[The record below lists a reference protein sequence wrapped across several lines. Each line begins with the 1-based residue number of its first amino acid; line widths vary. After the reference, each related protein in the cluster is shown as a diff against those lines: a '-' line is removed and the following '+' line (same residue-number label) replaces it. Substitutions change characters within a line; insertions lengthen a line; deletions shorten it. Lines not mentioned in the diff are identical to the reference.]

1 VDATTAVPL
10 DEVVR
15 QDRPGVKIT
24 YRGNL
29 SETGSISRLGGSER
43 RTGASWNK
51 NAPLSGGR
59 GRDEG
64 AIPHGREDGIMRCR
78 FRDDAP
84 RGKRR
89 ARDGGGTIS

>member
-1 VDATTAVPL
+1 MERRVRASIVDATTAVPL

-29 SETGSISRLGGSER
+29 SETGSISRLGGQQR

-51 NAPLSGGR
+51 NAPLSLSLPLSKEMKERSLQQEGGW
-59 GRDEG
+59 DN
-64 AIPHGREDGIMRCR
+64 ALP
-78 FRDDAP
+78 
-84 RGKRR
+84 
-89 ARDGGGTIS
+89 ISR